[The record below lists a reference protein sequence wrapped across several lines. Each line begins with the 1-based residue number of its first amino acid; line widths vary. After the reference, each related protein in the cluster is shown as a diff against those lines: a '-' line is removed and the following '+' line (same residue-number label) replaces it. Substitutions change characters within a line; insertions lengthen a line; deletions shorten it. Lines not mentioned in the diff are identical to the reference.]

1 MPRPGPGS
9 AWKYARGDLGVWVR
23 RRPVSQGCPPNQGET
38 LKLNIIPLS
47 WCSAMW
53 Q

>member
-1 MPRPGPGS
+1 MPSRLRGCAKTNTHAASRLLTPEGP
-9 AWKYARGDLGVWVR
+9 ARSFQD
-23 RRPVSQGCPPNQGET
+23 ST

>member
-1 MPRPGPGS
+1 MLGCAVSNWNPGDSIHVGH
-9 AWKYARGDLGVWVR
+9 RTLRRFWVPYPADTGR
-23 RRPVSQGCPPNQGET
+23 T